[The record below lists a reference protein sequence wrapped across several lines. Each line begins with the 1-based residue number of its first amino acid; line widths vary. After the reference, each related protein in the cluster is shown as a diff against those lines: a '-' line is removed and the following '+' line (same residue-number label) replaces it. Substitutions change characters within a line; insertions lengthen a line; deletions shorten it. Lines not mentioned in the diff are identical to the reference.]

1 MVESILSNG
10 KGPAGTAEEGVPA
23 VPAVEMSNQ
32 NKNDATK
39 NYNEVTSWASLKV
52 LLGVAVGDFLVTFLL
67 ETPLIPGIQPSEH
80 YVDFALSQSTFDLV
94 LWYILRTIL
103 LWRSLFICFRNKK
116 DSPHADPFV
125 GLDKFKKNGDP
136 KSNDELEEEA
146 LEESWWP
153 YIWRFLTRPSFLL
166 ECVSVFGILW
176 CFAKTLARLYVEI
189 AFEVPGHAT
198 LKEHHHVAWWC
209 GIGFTSLACVLEC
222 YLTSTAS
229 RLVMIW
235 GQYKRQQ
242 SSSSINIESNSLTEP
257 LLPQNED
264 INAMEQGD
272 TVDACSSSVS
282 APLKPQTNGHV
293 SPLIDKNESSSEDT
307 QSEKIQ
313 PDITSESNY
322 KAGWLDLVRLCKDD
336 VHLIGLAFVFLLAAA
351 VMQVAIPH
359 LTGNAL
365 DALVDGDE
373 PHLLGARPDF
383 VTNIQLLVVASLL
396 CGVFSAV
403 RGSIFTIIGGHVNLR
418 LRINLMEA
426 LLKQDIGFFDVTKTG
441 DITSR
446 LCSDTTLVG
455 DQVSL
460 NVNVFL
466 RSTVQAIGVL
476 LFMFMISWQ
485 LTLLAFVSV
494 PAITLM
500 STVYGNFIRKL
511 TKLMQKK
518 LADGNSVSEAVLSS
532 MPTVKSFGA
541 EEFEL
546 QDYKNYMN
554 KYLALNYK
562 AAVAYM
568 GWMMSV
574 TALPQLV
581 IALVLFYGGLLI
593 QSSGPDHISKG
604 QLVSFLL
611 YLNSLAEAFNS
622 MGYIFAA
629 LTQAVGAADKV
640 FELMHRQPRIRMPKT
655 ITNQHDKDHLGLEP
669 DECVGQIVL
678 DNVEMSYPARP
689 SRQVLNGM
697 SLVAP
702 PGCVVALVGPSGGG
716 KSSIIS
722 LIQHLYEPSKGRI
735 MMDGNDVHELNP
747 KWLSRHVSVVSQEP
761 TLFGKSIKRN
771 IIYGLE
777 GTEFEPSDEDVH
789 RAAELANASA
799 FIEAL
804 PQGYDTDVG
813 ERGVQ
818 LSGGQKQRIAIAR
831 ALVRK
836 PRVLLLDEATSAL
849 DAESEATVQEAI
861 DSMLKREHCIN
872 GMGAMTVMVVA
883 HRLSTVR
890 NADIIYVVENGR
902 VVESGSH
909 NDLVKNEDGHY
920 TKLISRQIKSQEQ
933 LEKNN

>member
-1 MVESILSNG
+1 
-10 KGPAGTAEEGVPA
+10 
-23 VPAVEMSNQ
+23 
-32 NKNDATK
+32 
-39 NYNEVTSWASLKV
+39 
-52 LLGVAVGDFLVTFLL
+52 
-67 ETPLIPGIQPSEH
+67 
-80 YVDFALSQSTFDLV
+80 
-94 LWYILRTIL
+94 
-103 LWRSLFICFRNKK
+103 
-116 DSPHADPFV
+116 
-125 GLDKFKKNGDP
+125 
-136 KSNDELEEEA
+136 
-146 LEESWWP
+146 
-153 YIWRFLTRPSFLL
+153 
-166 ECVSVFGILW
+166 
-176 CFAKTLARLYVEI
+176 
-189 AFEVPGHAT
+189 
-198 LKEHHHVAWWC
+198 
-209 GIGFTSLACVLEC
+209 
-222 YLTSTAS
+222 
-229 RLVMIW
+229 MIW

-777 GTEFEPSDEDVH
+777 GTKFEPSDEDVH

-933 LEKNN
+933 LEKNPAK